1 MLDYLQD
8 IRAGIKET
16 TRDWLTKFYA
26 AQFGKKE
33 RIQFYESLMGVLED
47 GIPIEVALET
57 VQKAFSNDGKELH
70 PVSIICSEIAMSV
83 RGGKSLAQSCR
94 SRLPYEEASL
104 IETGEQTGNLVQ
116 AFRDCVRIIEIRQRI
131 ARLIQSVVA
140 MPSLTWSLMWA
151 LLYVIA
157 LWMVPSMTKR
167 SDPEAWT
174 GVPALLYHLSNLVSH
189 YGFFILGAVVIVMLT
204 STLTLP
210 VFCGLALEPTS
221 PTWKIQLSRIMQ
233 GARLKME
240 SAPPWSTYK
249 VLHGS
254 IFLMNMSVM
263 LRSGINQLDA
273 LTILKRGAPPWLRE
287 RLDAI
292 HYGVRSGKN
301 FGQALKLA
309 GHRFPDAMAIH
320 YLEVL
325 AVRKGFAE
333 SMERFASR
341 WLEQTLRKVE
351 ATSKFLI
358 AFSSVCMGVLMIL
371 VVVGIFQMARGVM
384 DSASF

>member
-1 MLDYLQD
+1 
-8 IRAGIKET
+8 
-16 TRDWLTKFYA
+16 
-26 AQFGKKE
+26 
-33 RIQFYESLMGVLED
+33 
-47 GIPIEVALET
+47 
-57 VQKAFSNDGKELH
+57 
-70 PVSIICSEIAMSV
+70 
-83 RGGKSLAQSCR
+83 
-94 SRLPYEEASL
+94 
-104 IETGEQTGNLVQ
+104 
-116 AFRDCVRIIEIRQRI
+116 
-131 ARLIQSVVA
+131 
-140 MPSLTWSLMWA
+140 
-151 LLYVIA
+151 
-157 LWMVPSMTKR
+157 
-167 SDPEAWT
+167 
-174 GVPALLYHLSNLVSH
+174 
-189 YGFFILGAVVIVMLT
+189 
-204 STLTLP
+204 
-210 VFCGLALEPTS
+210 
-221 PTWKIQLSRIMQ
+221 
-233 GARLKME
+233 
-240 SAPPWSTYK
+240 
-249 VLHGS
+249 
-254 IFLMNMSVM
+254 MNMSVM

>member
-1 MLDYLQD
+1 MLDQLQD
-8 IRAGIKET
+8 LSAGLKEA
-16 TRDWLTKFYA
+16 TRDWVARFYA

-47 GIPIEVALET
+47 GISIEVALET

-70 PVSIICSEIAMSV
+70 PVSIVCSEIAMSV

-94 SRLPYEEASL
+94 RRLPYEEVSL
-104 IETGEQTGNLVQ
+104 IETGEETGKLVQ

-167 SDPEAWT
+167 SDPDAWT

-189 YGFFILGAVVIVMLT
+189 YGFFILGSVVIVILT
-204 STLTLP
+204 ATLTLP
-210 VFCGLALEPTS
+210 VFCGLALKPTS
-221 PTWKIQLSRIMQ
+221 PTWKIQLSRILQ
-233 GARLKME
+233 KARLKLE
-240 SAPPWSTYK
+240 SAPPWSIYK

-309 GHRFPDAMAIH
+309 GHKFPDAMAIH

-333 SMERFASR
+333 SMEHFASR

-384 DSASF
+384 DSANF

>member
-1 MLDYLQD
+1 MLDQLQD
-8 IRAGIKET
+8 LSAGLKEA
-16 TRDWLTKFYA
+16 TRDWVARFYA

-47 GIPIEVALET
+47 GISIEVALET

-70 PVSIICSEIAMSV
+70 PVSIVCYEIAMSV

-94 SRLPYEEASL
+94 RRLPYEEVSL
-104 IETGEQTGNLVQ
+104 IETGEETGKLVQ

-157 LWMVPSMTKR
+157 LWLVPSMTKR
-167 SDPEAWT
+167 SDPDAWT

-189 YGFFILGAVVIVMLT
+189 YGFFILGSVVIVILT
-204 STLTLP
+204 ATLTLP

-221 PTWKIQLSRIMQ
+221 PTWKIQLSRILQ
-233 GARLKME
+233 KARLKLE
-240 SAPPWSTYK
+240 SAPPWSIYK

-309 GHRFPDAMAIH
+309 GHKFPDAMAIH

-384 DSASF
+384 DSANF

>member
-1 MLDYLQD
+1 MLDQLQD
-8 IRAGIKET
+8 LSAGLKEA
-16 TRDWLTKFYA
+16 TRDWVARFYA

-47 GIPIEVALET
+47 GISIEVALET

-70 PVSIICSEIAMSV
+70 PVSIVCSEIAMSV

-94 SRLPYEEASL
+94 RRLPYEEVSL
-104 IETGEQTGNLVQ
+104 IETGEETGKLVQ

-167 SDPEAWT
+167 SDPDAWT

-189 YGFFILGAVVIVMLT
+189 YGFFILGSVVIVILT
-204 STLTLP
+204 ATLTLP

-221 PTWKIQLSRIMQ
+221 PTWKIQLSRILQ
-233 GARLKME
+233 KARLNLE
-240 SAPPWSTYK
+240 SAPPWSIYK

-309 GHRFPDAMAIH
+309 GHKFPDAMAIH

-384 DSASF
+384 DSANF

>member
-1 MLDYLQD
+1 MA
-8 IRAGIKET
+8 R
-16 TRDWLTKFYA
+16 FYA

-47 GIPIEVALET
+47 GISIEVALET

-70 PVSIICSEIAMSV
+70 PVSIVCSEIAMSV

-94 SRLPYEEASL
+94 RRLPYEEVSL
-104 IETGEQTGNLVQ
+104 IETGEETGKLVQ

-167 SDPEAWT
+167 SDPDAWT

-189 YGFFILGAVVIVMLT
+189 YGFFILGSVVIVILT
-204 STLTLP
+204 ATLTLP

-221 PTWKIQLSRIMQ
+221 PTWKIQLSRILQ
-233 GARLKME
+233 KARLNLE
-240 SAPPWSTYK
+240 SAPPWSIYK

-309 GHRFPDAMAIH
+309 GHKFPDAMAIH

-384 DSASF
+384 DSANF

>member
-1 MLDYLQD
+1 MTGL
-8 IRAGIKET
+8 KEA
-16 TRDWLTKFYA
+16 TRDWVARFYA

-47 GIPIEVALET
+47 GISIEVALET

-70 PVSIICSEIAMSV
+70 PVSIVCSEIAMSV

-94 SRLPYEEASL
+94 RRLPYEEVSL
-104 IETGEQTGNLVQ
+104 IETGEETGKLVQ

-131 ARLIQSVVA
+131 ARLIQSVIA

-167 SDPEAWT
+167 SDPDAWT

-189 YGFFILGAVVIVMLT
+189 YGFFILGAVVIVILT

-221 PTWKIQLSRIMQ
+221 PSWKIQLSRILQ
-233 GARLKME
+233 RARLKLE
-240 SAPPWSTYK
+240 SAPPWSIYK

-309 GHRFPDAMAIH
+309 GHKFPDAMAIH

-371 VVVGIFQMARGVM
+371 VVVGIFEMARGVM